1 MKKWDVIIIGGGG
14 TGITAAFTT
23 KGFGKKTLLIEKE
36 KMGGECTW
44 NGCIPSKTLI
54 NIAHKAHV
62 TKEMTGQLP
71 DLTKIM
77 ETIKTVQEQV
87 FHHESPKVL
96 ADKGIDYINGTAFFT
111 GKNTLSVNGEEIT
124 AKKFII
130 ATGTSPMVPPIE
142 GIESVPYITNE
153 TIFKIAELPKSL
165 IILGGGP
172 IGVELGQALNRLGVS
187 VTLIERNSIILP
199 RDEKNFSDR
208 MADILLKEGVKIE
221 VNASAVKVEKT
232 GKSIFLTAE
241 RNNKEFK
248 IEAQNILIAVGR
260 KANLD
265 LLDLGKAGVKINT
278 KGITVN
284 KHLVTSNPNI
294 YAAGDI
300 TGPYLF
306 SHMAEYQ
313 GKTAAMNAILPW
325 KSKVNYNH
333 IAWTTFTEPE
343 MAHAGLTEADF
354 PASKVRV
361 FKYDFKDLDRTM
373 THPGESG
380 LLKIVCDKKYRIVGA
395 SIIGPRAGELI
406 GEIQIMKTL
415 GIPLTKAVN
424 VIHPYPTY
432 ADIIRQI
439 AKKAYLDKVMNNPIV
454 KLVQM
459 FKK

>member
-1 MKKWDVIIIGGGG
+1 MRKWDVIVIGGGG

-23 KGFGKKTLLIEKE
+23 KGFGKKTLLIEKD

-44 NGCIPSKTLI
+44 NGCIPSKSLI
-54 NIAHKAHV
+54 NIAHKSHI
-62 TKEMTGQLP
+62 TKEMTGSLP
-71 DLTKIM
+71 DLSKTM
-77 ETIKTVQEQV
+77 ETIKAVQDKV
-87 FHHESPKVL
+87 FNHESPKVL
-96 ADKGIDYINGTAFFT
+96 ADKGIDYINGVSSFT
-111 GKNTLSVNGEEIT
+111 GKNTISVNGEELT

-142 GIESVPYITNE
+142 GIDSIPYLTNE
-153 TIFKIAELPKSL
+153 TIFKTYKLPKSL

-172 IGVELGQALNRLGVS
+172 IGVELGQALNRLGVT
-187 VTLIERNSIILP
+187 VTLIERNNRILP
-199 RDEKNFSDR
+199 RDEQEFSER
-208 MADILLKEGVKIE
+208 MSAILLKEGVKIE
-221 VNASAVKVEKT
+221 VNASAVKVDKNNK
-232 GKSIFLTAE
+232 GINLTAE
-241 RNNKEFK
+241 RNYETFNIKAEK
-248 IEAQNILIAVGR
+248 ILIAVGR
-260 KANLD
+260 KANLE
-265 LLDLGKAGVKINT
+265 LLDLKTAGVT
-278 KGITVN
+278 THTRGITVN
-284 KHLVTSNPNI
+284 KYLQTSNPNI

-325 KSKVNYNH
+325 KSKVNYDH
-333 IAWTTFTEPE
+333 IAWTTFTDPE
-343 MAHAGLTEADF
+343 MAHAGSTESDF
-354 PASKVRV
+354 KPSDIRV
-361 FKYDFKDLDRTM
+361 YYYDFEDLDRSM

-380 LLKIVCDKKYRIVGA
+380 LLKIVCDKKFKIVGA

-406 GEIQIMKTL
+406 GEIQILKTL

-439 AKKAYLDKVMNNPIV
+439 AKKAYMDKVLNNPIV
-454 KLVQM
+454 KIIQF